1 MGDRYPKVKGAA
13 VQAAPVFL
21 DREATV
27 EKACDLIA
35 EAARQGA
42 EIIAFPEC
50 FIPGFPYWFLFHTPY
65 ASKHFTV
72 ELFKNAVEIPSPAVD
87 RLCKAAR
94 ENRAYVVMGINE
106 RVPGTLGTLYN
117 TMLFIGRDGKVLGRH
132 RKIMPTFAERLV
144 HAAGDASGLRV
155 YPTTF
160 GELGGL
166 ICGENTNALAK
177 FALLAQGEKIHV
189 ASWPAFPAL
198 FNQVNREG
206 AALRARAVAFEGK
219 VFVLAASGVFDQR
232 MTELLCDT
240 EERRRLVVSS
250 GGLSAI
256 VDPNGQY
263 LAGPL
268 AEGEGILV
276 AEMDLEQ
283 IIEAKIVHDVIGH
296 YNRPDLFALTVDRRP
311 RVLTHFVDPSGGSGE
326 EIAGDADWIRP
337 PRLTAA
343 RPRDAEIGGAR
354 DLRSPEASGSGNDI
368 RSIAHTDETGRQ
380 ER

>member
-1 MGDRYPKVKGAA
+1 MGDRYPRVKGAA

-27 EKACDLIA
+27 EKACGLIG

-50 FIPGFPYWFLFHTPY
+50 FVPAFPHWFLFHTPY

-72 ELFKNAVEIPSPAVD
+72 ELFKNAVEVPSPAVD

-94 ENRAYVVMGINE
+94 DNHAYVVMGINE
-106 RVPGTLGTLYN
+106 RVAGTMGTLYN
-117 TMLFIGRDGKVLGRH
+117 TMLFLGRDGEVLGRH

-144 HAAGDASGLRV
+144 HATGDASGLRV
-155 YPTTF
+155 YPTAF

-166 ICGENTNALAK
+166 ICGENTNPLAK
-177 FALLAQGEKIHV
+177 FALFAQGEKIHV
-189 ASWPAFPAL
+189 ASWPAFPAGA
-198 FNQVNREG
+198 NQVNREG
-206 AALRARAVAFEGK
+206 AGLRTRAVAFEGK
-219 VFVLAASGVFDQR
+219 VFVLAAAGVFDGR
-232 MTELLCDT
+232 MTEMLCDT
-240 EERRRLVVSS
+240 EERRRLVASS
-250 GGLSAI
+250 GGNSAI
-256 VDPNGQY
+256 VGPNGQY

-296 YNRPDLFALTVDRRP
+296 YNRSDLFNLTVDRRP
-311 RVLTHFVDPSGGSGE
+311 RALARFADPSAAAEDEAPADADLLRALLARLAEARDE
-326 EIAGDADWIRP
+326 EIGRA
-337 PRLTAA
+337 L
-343 RPRDAEIGGAR
+343 R
-354 DLRSPEASGSGNDI
+354 DLLQRVPTPEI
-368 RSIAHTDETGRQ
+368 
-380 ER
+380 